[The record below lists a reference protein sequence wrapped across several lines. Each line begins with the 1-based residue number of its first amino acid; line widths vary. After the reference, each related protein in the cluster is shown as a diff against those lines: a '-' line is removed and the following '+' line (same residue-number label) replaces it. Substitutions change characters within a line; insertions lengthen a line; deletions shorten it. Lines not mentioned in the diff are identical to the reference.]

1 MAIVNNGPD
10 VPQKSN
16 GLPGLSHFRNSRVAT
31 SLWEPIYQ
39 NLFSVSVVP
48 PAGLEDRSE
57 ERVNII
63 LEGVQSVG
71 TITSSKA
78 SSAVEQKY
86 KFATRSYA
94 NATPEGTTIDLQIQF
109 ALNLSYDNGTPEN
122 YTYKFLRQ
130 WVDLVYDPLT
140 GRQGL
145 KKDYAAGNV
154 VVTMHDRAGTPYW
167 QWIFYYVWPTTGA
180 PTPSLSYTNTTLMEG
195 SMTFRCDWW
204 DECVL

>member
-16 GLPGLSHFRNSRVAT
+16 GLLGLSHFRNSRVAT

-140 GRQGL
+140 GR
-145 KKDYAAGNV
+145 
-154 VVTMHDRAGTPYW
+154 
-167 QWIFYYVWPTTGA
+167 
-180 PTPSLSYTNTTLMEG
+180 
-195 SMTFRCDWW
+195 
-204 DECVL
+204 